1 MEKESLMLNP
11 LSYPEEK
18 FTEDGKSYYY
28 TRGDGTPIT
37 DESWSLKD
45 LAYPLNVPF
54 GGKRQGNLSDWSFT
68 NWLVNA
74 APGQLAPIGAA
85 VKGIKT
91 MRNQHRT
98 SPHGFY
104 KEDSVDVKPKTYFN
118 KENLLTD
125 IIDNRMPRLTQGEG
139 LYDPKVYIPPNEL
152 IGTQKGDPL
161 QSVGD
166 GGFSER
172 LGKKIFKKKTE
183 QPNIFTDPKTKRA
196 LPNMAGYKASMD
208 NDIEAFA
215 MDLFAKG
222 KSGYKSLG
230 AFRGKVVNKLSEKD
244 KIEVW
249 NLLAEGDNYNK
260 GYIEHMIQKSPAMDW
275 YWKMK
280 NQDRDG
286 LQNVRMAFDTR
297 LKTLKDVAE
306 GIVHGRKLPN
316 GRFKKGLGWQT
327 DTLEDRIIV
336 SFEDPDKHSFVF
348 NKTGLGNIVLRRA
361 GSNKLLGKLGQY
373 LTTLYPQDKNIA
385 AELDSNISN
394 YIAENNITITVKTAS
409 GKQKTRLVTSSE
421 WKRKFL
427 ENRVQLIIDEA
438 PGLSGMNEAERN
450 KFIDDEINKDMIQ
463 LRQEFTWLPQEQTNP
478 LTEVEAGSDVFDYD
492 KEPSGIPELGS
503 KPVQGGPF
511 KDVEKT
517 EQFNPRQI
525 IMDIFKDRPDE

>member
-1 MEKESLMLNP
+1 METREETEAREQKLVDDTKKLAQSGLRKIGINIQNP
-11 LSYPEEK
+11 LAGLDAFGEPEYDEVDRRENWAGPLIK
-18 FTEDGKSYYY
+18 DISIDVLSSIAIGKVPQKSLVPKLPPRSDEGRMINVTPKRANEIVTSIIDGRAPKGGLTDFTTG
-28 TRGDGTPIT
+28 
-37 DESWSLKD
+37 SLK
-45 LAYPLNVPF
+45 PNSMF
-54 GGKRQGNLSDWSFT
+54 
-68 NWLVNA
+68 
-74 APGQLAPIGAA
+74 
-85 VKGIKT
+85 
-91 MRNQHRT
+91 
-98 SPHGFY
+98 SPNY
-104 KEDSVDVKPKTYFN
+104 
-118 KENLLTD
+118 
-125 IIDNRMPRLTQGEG
+125 R
-139 LYDPKVYIPPNEL
+139 PPNVMYST
-152 IGTQKGDPL
+152 G
-161 QSVGD
+161 VGD
-166 GGFSER
+166 GGFAER

-183 QPNIFTDPKTKRA
+183 QSNIFTDPKTKRA
-196 LPNMAGYKASMD
+196 LPGMAGFKASMD

-215 MDLFAKG
+215 MDLFSKG

-230 AFRGKVVNKLSEKD
+230 AFRAKIINKLSDKD
-244 KIEVW
+244 KYQI
-249 NLLAEGDNYNK
+249 LAEGDNLKN
-260 GYIEHMIQKSPAMDW
+260 GYIEHMVQKSPAMNW

-316 GRFKKGLGWQT
+316 GKFKKGLGWKT

-409 GKQKTRLVTSSE
+409 GKEKTRLVTSAE

-427 ENRVQLIIDEA
+427 ENRVQLIIEEA
-438 PGLSGMNEAERN
+438 PGLSGMDEAERN
-450 KFIDDEINKDMIQ
+450 RFIDDEINKDMIQ

-492 KEPSGIPELGS
+492 KQPSGIPELGS

-511 KDVEKT
+511 KDFPEQDTTKIKGTGRVEQKSL
-517 EQFNPRQI
+517 FDQI
-525 IMDIFKDRPDE
+525 SDIIDHKE

>member
-1 MEKESLMLNP
+1 MPTHYDERGNIPGPGPGSSRFPKPIPRWQSEDDQAILEHENRWIDSLREGTVDVGNQILDTLKYGGAVKGGIKLPKVPKLPPSSHKTINITP
-11 LSYPEEK
+11 KRANEIVTNIIDY
-18 FTEDGKSYYY
+18 
-28 TRGDGTPIT
+28 RGDGLTRITPGT
-37 DESWSLKD
+37 
-45 LAYPLNVPF
+45 
-54 GGKRQGNLSDWSFT
+54 GR
-68 NWLVNA
+68 
-74 APGQLAPIGAA
+74 
-85 VKGIKT
+85 
-91 MRNQHRT
+91 
-98 SPHGFY
+98 
-104 KEDSVDVKPKTYFN
+104 
-118 KENLLTD
+118 
-125 IIDNRMPRLTQGEG
+125 
-139 LYDPKVYIPPNEL
+139 YDPKVYIPPNEL

-166 GGFSER
+166 GGFTER

-183 QPNIFTDPKTKRA
+183 QPNIFTDTTTGRA
-196 LPNMAGYKASMD
+196 LPNMAAYKDWMD

-244 KIEVW
+244 KAEVW

-280 NQDRDG
+280 NQDKDG
-286 LQNVRMAFDTR
+286 LQNVRMSFDTR

-327 DTLEDRIIV
+327 DTLENRIIV

-373 LTTLYPQDKNIA
+373 LTTLYPQDKSIA

-394 YIAENNITITVKTAS
+394 YIVENNITITVKTAS
-409 GKQKTRLVTSSE
+409 GKEKTRLVTSSE

-438 PGLSGMNEAERN
+438 PGLSGMDEAQRSR
-450 KFIDDEINKDMIQ
+450 FIDEEIDKDMIQ
-463 LRQEFTWLPQEQTNP
+463 LREEFPWLPQEQTNP
-478 LTEVEAGSDVFDYD
+478 LTEVMSDPDLSEEGYL
-492 KEPSGIPELGS
+492 KRGQSGKHIIP
-503 KPVQGGPF
+503 PF
-511 KDVEKT
+511 KGVEKT
-517 EQFNPRQI
+517 EQFNPRQYTWLN
-525 IMDIFKDRPDE
+525 DPEFFPDE